1 MPPLKS
7 KNKTDMLET
16 LTQCPVCGEND
27 MKDFLTCKDH
37 TVTQENFTIVQC
49 SHCGFKFT
57 NPRPDEAHIGRYYQ
71 SEEYI
76 SHSNTKKGLIN
87 RIYHIVRNRALK
99 SKLKLVNK
107 LVKQQ
112 PKNMLDI
119 GCGTGFF
126 LKTCRNDGWQV
137 TGCEP
142 DQKTRAMATEN
153 VGIDILTDIFE
164 EQIKPNQFSVI
175 TMWHVLE
182 HVHQIDKTI
191 QRLYQLLTD
200 QGVLVVAVP
209 NANAH
214 EANQFQSAWAAYDV
228 PRHLYHFTPET
239 ITPLFQRHGFKV
251 EQHLPMPY
259 DSYYIS
265 LLSQKYKAG
274 KNNYLKAVLQ
284 GWSSNQWAKKNN
296 HNYSSV
302 IYIITK
308 GRHLDS

>member
-1 MPPLKS
+1 
-7 KNKTDMLET
+7 MLET
-16 LTQCPVCGEND
+16 LTQCPVCGGSD
-27 MKDFLTCKDH
+27 FTDFLTCKDY
-37 TVTQENFTIVQC
+37 TVTQEDFTITQC
-49 SHCGFKFT
+49 SNCGFKFT
-57 NPRPDEAHIGRYYQ
+57 NPRPEESEIGRYYQ
-71 SEEYI
+71 SDEYI

-87 RIYHIVRNRALK
+87 RIYHIVRSRALK

-107 LVKQQ
+107 LVKDQ
-112 PKNMLDI
+112 PRNILDN

-126 LKTCRNDGWQV
+126 LQTCKTDGWNV
-137 TGCEP
+137 RGCEP

-153 VGIDILTDIFE
+153 VGIDIVANIFDE
-164 EQIKPNQFSVI
+164 SLQAASFSIV

-191 QRLYQLLTD
+191 QRLYELLTNN
-200 QGVLVVAVP
+200 GVLVIAVP

-214 EANQFQSAWAAYDV
+214 EAKQFQSAWAAYDV

-239 ITPLFQRHGFKV
+239 INPLFQKHGFKV

-265 LLSQKYKAG
+265 LLSQKYQAG
-274 KNNYLKAVLQ
+274 NNNYLKAVLQ
-284 GWSSNQWAKKNN
+284 GWKSNQWAKKNN
-296 HNYSSV
+296 DNYSSV

-308 GRHLDS
+308 A